1 MSLETIPTSVHCSDL
16 GVFKNY
22 LTNLYHMKYDFLC
35 LRDYQT
41 ALPAIFVR
49 AGAGLDAWWPN
60 WDAKPANL
68 SHPGTICGA
77 AGR

>member
-1 MSLETIPTSVHCSDL
+1 MHASIQICILWNRS
-16 GVFKNY
+16 
-22 LTNLYHMKYDFLC
+22 FLC
-35 LRDYQT
+35 LREYEIG
-41 ALPAIFVR
+41 LSAIFVR

-77 AGR
+77 VGR

>member
-1 MSLETIPTSVHCSDL
+1 MSLKTIPTSVHCSDL
-16 GVFKNY
+16 GVLKIY
-22 LTNLYHMKYDFLC
+22 LTNMYPMEYDFLC
-35 LRDYQT
+35 LRDYQIG
-41 ALPAIFVR
+41 LPAIFVR

-68 SHPGTICGA
+68 SHPGTICGP

>member
-1 MSLETIPTSVHCSDL
+1 ME
-16 GVFKNY
+16 
-22 LTNLYHMKYDFLC
+22 YDFLC
-35 LRDYQT
+35 LRDYQIG
-41 ALPAIFVR
+41 LPAIFVR